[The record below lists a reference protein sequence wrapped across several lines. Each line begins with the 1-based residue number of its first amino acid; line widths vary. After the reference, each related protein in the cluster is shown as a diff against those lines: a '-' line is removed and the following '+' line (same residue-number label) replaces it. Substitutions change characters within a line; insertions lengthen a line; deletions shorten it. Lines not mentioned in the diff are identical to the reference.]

1 LLVEVDAVECIR
13 LRRFCFVGFA
23 GLITFGQPNI
33 AQEIIMNSKIKL
45 TLGYLWAIVASIV
58 LLAAVHS
65 LSAGGPGGAAI
76 IGYVMVFGYCILRWN
91 LVAGKLVIK
100 KWASVLLTIF
110 FLICAFI
117 VFAGVSGFHG
127 GSEQGKMLAAVI
139 ALAMAIEAGWQIK
152 RLSTLTSRQ

>member
-1 LLVEVDAVECIR
+1 MNVDAVECIR
-13 LRRFCFVGFA
+13 LRRFCFAGFA
-23 GLITFGQPNI
+23 GLITFGQLNF

-45 TLGYLWAIVASIV
+45 TLGYLWAIVACIV

-65 LSAGGPGGAAI
+65 LSAGGPGSAAI
-76 IGYVMVFGYCILRWN
+76 IGYVMVFGYGILRWKF
-91 LVAGKLVIK
+91 VAGKLAIK
-100 KWASVLLTIF
+100 NKWVSGLLRIF

-152 RLSTLTSRQ
+152 RLSTLTSGQ